1 MAVALDRRV
10 GLLHLVEP
18 REGGLRPVLVGEVA
32 ERLLDG
38 LRVARAVVELLVV
51 RLKVNFLTSPFPAEV
66 ATNSATSRI
75 SSSLSLSL
83 NAGMVPPPFR
93 TWRSTR
99 SAFGRTSSRFGPT
112 VAVAP
117 AASSVWQP
125 PQFASAKTL
134 APLEVATPVSVAFLS
149 PPPQPADTSSTAAK
163 AARAEPRRGRTTSH

>member
-1 MAVALDRRV
+1 MHWVS
-10 GLLHLVEP
+10 
-18 REGGLRPVLVGEVA
+18 PVQSSSFLSSGS
-32 ERLLDG
+32 
-38 LRVARAVVELLVV
+38 
-51 RLKVNFLTSPFPAEV
+51 KVNFLTSPLPAEV

-134 APLEVATPVSVAFLS
+134 APPEAATPVSVDSLS
-149 PPPQPADTSSTAAK
+149 PPPQPADSEKHRGQSRYS
-163 AARAEPRRGRTTSH
+163 RAMERSHGLTLKRKTPPGRTANGR